1 MIDMKKQLTVIILI
15 VIGLAIVGIAIS
27 NFPTETKITSVQ
39 NTSAQTETK
48 SQLPSQ
54 SQLQTVSKTITINIP
69 AVDDQG
75 NGVITKL
82 KVQALSGE
90 GRTLVNVDN
99 LLFWVDTQFSIRTAK
114 EVAQNITQI
123 NLSNVDLIYDIE
135 TNASVIEGESAGAAL
150 TIATVAAIQN
160 KTVNQSVI
168 ITGTINPNGDI
179 GPIGGVIAKAK
190 AAKDVGAAL
199 FLVPE
204 GQSIQVNY
212 IPERKCEKI
221 GPITY
226 CTTDY
231 KQETIDISKDIG
243 IDVEE
248 VSNIQEALK
257 YFISD

>member
-1 MIDMKKQLTVIILI
+1 MIDMKKQLTVIVLI
-15 VIGLAIVGIAIS
+15 AIGLAIVGVGIS

-39 NTSAQTETK
+39 NTSIQTGTK

-54 SQLQTVSKTITINIP
+54 LQSVSKTITINIP

-114 EVAQNITQI
+114 EVAENITQI
-123 NLSNVDLIYDIE
+123 DLSNVDLIYDIE

-150 TIATVAAIQN
+150 AIATLAAIQN

-212 IPERKCEKI
+212 IPERKCEKV

-226 CTTDY
+226 CKTDY
-231 KQETIDISKDIG
+231 KQEAIDISKDIG
-243 IDVEE
+243 IDVIE
-248 VSNIQEALK
+248 VSDIQEALK
-257 YFISD
+257 YFIE

>member
-1 MIDMKKQLTVIILI
+1 MIDMKKQLAVIILI

-27 NFPTETKITSVQ
+27 NFPIETKITSVQ

-48 SQLPSQ
+48 SQLS
-54 SQLQTVSKTITINIP
+54 SQLQTVSRTITINIP

-123 NLSNVDLIYDIE
+123 NLSDVDLIYDIE

-150 TIATVAAIQN
+150 TVATVAAIQN
-160 KTVNQSVI
+160 KAVNQSVI

-190 AAKDVGAAL
+190 AAKDVGASL

-257 YFISD
+257 YFIE

>member
-1 MIDMKKQLTVIILI
+1 MIDMKKQLTAIVLI
-15 VIGLAIVGIAIS
+15 AIGLVIVGIAIS

-54 SQLQTVSKTITINIP
+54 SQTVSRTITINIP

-75 NGVITKL
+75 HGVITKL

-123 NLSNVDLIYDIE
+123 NLSDVDLIYDIE

-150 TIATVAAIQN
+150 TVATVAAIQN
-160 KTVNQSVI
+160 KAVNQSVI

-190 AAKDVGAAL
+190 AAKDVGASL

-231 KQETIDISKDIG
+231 KQEKIDISKDIG
-243 IDVEE
+243 IDAKE
-248 VSNIQEALK
+248 VSDIQEALK
-257 YFISD
+257 YFIE